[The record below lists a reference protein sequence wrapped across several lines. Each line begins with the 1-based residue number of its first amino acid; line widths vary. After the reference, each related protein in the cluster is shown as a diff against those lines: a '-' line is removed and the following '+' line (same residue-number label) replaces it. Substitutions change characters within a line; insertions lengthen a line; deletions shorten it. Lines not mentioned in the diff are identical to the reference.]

1 MCGAGGTKQGIH
13 GVFKRLINAE
23 WDETQEFTPNPNI
36 RPTAMIPAVR
46 LTDEGRVAG
55 NYIWGFMP
63 PNAPSKKFISE
74 WSTFNARDDK
84 IAKSK
89 LYSRPFRE
97 SRSLVVLSV
106 WYEWPKQ
113 PGEKKGTPCTVQPAQ
128 AEFFAFGGVWG
139 PWKDPETQTKFD
151 TTTLITT
158 DPNTVI
164 ADLPHHRMPA
174 ILPPAAW
181 EEWLHPDTPLSV
193 LQDMLHPTPDDW
205 LAIEVGGPATF
216 SVA

>member
-1 MCGAGGTKQGIH
+1 MDQVIKGT
-13 GVFKRLINAE
+13 LEALWE
-23 WDETQEFTPNPNI
+23 EEEEFTPNNNI
-36 RPTAMIPAVR
+36 RPTALIPAVR
-46 LTDEGRVAG
+46 LTDKGRIAG
-55 NYIWGFMP
+55 NFIWGFMP

-97 SRSLVVLSV
+97 SRSLVALSV

-113 PGEKKGTPCTVQPAQ
+113 PGEKKGIPCTVKPAQ
-128 AEFFAFGGVWG
+128 AEIFVFGGVWG
-139 PWKDPETQTKFD
+139 PWKDPETQVKHH

-158 DPNTVI
+158 NPNAVI

-181 EEWLHPDTPLSV
+181 EEWLHPDTPVSV
-193 LQDMLHPTPDDW
+193 LQDMLHPTPDEW
-205 LAIEVGGPATF
+205 LEIMSGGPASFRT
-216 SVA
+216 